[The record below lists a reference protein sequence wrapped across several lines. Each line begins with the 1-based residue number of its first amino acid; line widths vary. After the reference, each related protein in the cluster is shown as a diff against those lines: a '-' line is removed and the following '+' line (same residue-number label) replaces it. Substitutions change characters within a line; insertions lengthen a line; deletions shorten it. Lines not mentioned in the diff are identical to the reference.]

1 MKDRN
6 ITIKSDRNGIKRK
19 RLKASGKTHTS
30 IEKQQSKNG
39 FRRHPAE
46 KHLQ

>member
-1 MKDRN
+1 MIDRN
-6 ITIKSDRNGIKRK
+6 IIKSDRNGIKRK

-39 FRRHPAE
+39 FCHHAE
-46 KHLQ
+46 EHRQ